1 MNKAQLQA
9 GLSFNSE
16 TLSKA
21 ENTPAPHARTTRS
34 VHFSPVPDEFLNSL
48 TMTHKIASLNI
59 VAARELDPITAIAI
73 NTRFECFFVRFCEA
87 EGIDI
92 EKALNTARAILEAAE
107 IPQGKL

>member
-9 GLSFNSE
+9 GLASNGE
-16 TLSKA
+16 TLAKA
-21 ENTPAPHARTTRS
+21 ENSPAPHARTTRNI
-34 VHFSPVPDEFLNSL
+34 HFSPCPDKFLNSL
-48 TMTHKIASLNI
+48 TMTPKIASLNI
-59 VAARELDPITAIAI
+59 VAVRELEPIIAIAI

-92 EKALNTARAILEAAE
+92 EKALNTSRAILEAAE

>member
-9 GLSFNSE
+9 GLAFNGE

-21 ENTPAPHARTTRS
+21 ENTPDPNARTTRS
-34 VHFSPVPDEFLNSL
+34 AHSSPVPDEFLNSL

-59 VAARELDPITAIAI
+59 VAARELDPIIAIAI

-87 EGIDI
+87 EGIDM
-92 EKALNTARAILEAAE
+92 EKALNTARAILDAAE

>member
-1 MNKAQLQA
+1 MNKEQLQA

-34 VHFSPVPDEFLNSL
+34 AHSSTVPDEFLNSL

-59 VAARELDPITAIAI
+59 VAARELDPIIAIAI

-92 EKALNTARAILEAAE
+92 EKALNTAHAILEAAE

>member
-1 MNKAQLQA
+1 MNKEQRQA
-9 GLSFNSE
+9 GLAFNSE

-21 ENTPAPHARTTRS
+21 ENTPAP
-34 VHFSPVPDEFLNSL
+34 DEFLNSL
-48 TMTHKIASLNI
+48 TMTPKIASLNI
-59 VAARELDPITAIAI
+59 VADRELDPIIAIAI

-92 EKALNTARAILEAAE
+92 EKAANTARSILVAAE

>member
-9 GLSFNSE
+9 SLAFNGE

-21 ENTPAPHARTTRS
+21 ENTPAP
-34 VHFSPVPDEFLNSL
+34 DKFLNSL

-59 VAARELDPITAIAI
+59 VAARELNPIIAIAI

-107 IPQGKL
+107 ISQGKL

>member
-1 MNKAQLQA
+1 MSKAQLQA

-21 ENTPAPHARTTRS
+21 EYTPA
-34 VHFSPVPDEFLNSL
+34 PDEFLNYL
-48 TMTHKIASLNI
+48 TMTRKIASLNI
-59 VAARELDPITAIAI
+59 VADRELDPITAIAI

>member
-9 GLSFNSE
+9 GLAFNGE
-16 TLSKA
+16 TIAEA
-21 ENTPAPHARTTRS
+21 ENTPA
-34 VHFSPVPDEFLNSL
+34 PDEFLNSL

>member
-1 MNKAQLQA
+1 MNKEQLQA
-9 GLSFNSE
+9 GLAFNGE
-16 TLSKA
+16 TLAEA
-21 ENTPAPHARTTRS
+21 ENTPAP
-34 VHFSPVPDEFLNSL
+34 DKFLNSL

-59 VAARELDPITAIAI
+59 VAARELDPLTAICI

>member
-9 GLSFNSE
+9 SLAFNGE
-16 TLSKA
+16 TIAEA

-34 VHFSPVPDEFLNSL
+34 AHSSPVSDEFLNSL

-59 VAARELDPITAIAI
+59 VAARELDPIISIAI

>member
-1 MNKAQLQA
+1 MNQSQVQSSLA
-9 GLSFNSE
+9 FNGE
-16 TLSKA
+16 TLAEA
-21 ENTPAPHARTTRS
+21 ENTPAPHAGTTRS
-34 VHFSPVPDEFLNSL
+34 VHFSPVSDEFLNSL